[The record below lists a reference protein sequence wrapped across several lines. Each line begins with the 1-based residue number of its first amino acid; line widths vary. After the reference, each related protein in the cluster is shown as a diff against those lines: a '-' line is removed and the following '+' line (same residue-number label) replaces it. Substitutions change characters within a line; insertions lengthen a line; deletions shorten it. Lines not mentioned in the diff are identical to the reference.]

1 MDGCWS
7 DGGLRHNF
15 PYVQY
20 DIAICQRFA
29 SSQLFQAWAMRG
41 TSFARL
47 VSENSHKI
55 QNVCMMGVIDSFTKW
70 RQNTW
75 TFQEQRL

>member
-20 DIAICQRFA
+20 DIIAICQRFA
-29 SSQLFQAWAMRG
+29 SSHFQAWAMRG

-55 QNVCMMGVIDSFTKW
+55 QNVCMMGVIDSVTKW
-70 RQNTW
+70 RKNTW